1 MMFLR
6 LAVVL
11 CFTIAMVGCQQQVH
25 QLPGPLPTPLQTG
38 EGAAAPRVSGP
49 VIAQPPPAPQAVISR
64 GTGPAPETA
73 GQPEVGTGQI
83 TLDFVD
89 TDVREI
95 TRTVLGQLLRVTY
108 TIDPAVHGTGT
119 IQTAGPV
126 SREKALELLGSV
138 LSQNGAVLNVSNG
151 IYRVTNSTAAGQT
164 PNLVGGDRVSAGTAI
179 VQLHYASAADLATVL
194 QPFVT
199 PGGKIVADPHRNV
212 LAISGDA
219 ATRNSLVDV
228 ARAFDTDALAGKSFA
243 LFPVNS
249 DDPEKVAEQLN
260 RALQTGEKGA
270 LANVVQVVPMNRVNA
285 VLVVSSQP
293 QYINDVRRIFALV
306 NRVSHETVR
315 TWHVYY
321 VRNGQSGDLEYVLQR
336 AFTPDNVTSPGE
348 TGTRQLGSTVP
359 GLTLG
364 QGGGAMGGGMQ
375 GGAFGGG
382 MGAGTIGGGGVG
394 GVGGIGGT
402 QYGGGTPAPQIG
414 SNLQQTGQANAAAPA
429 TQALS
434 PEEKGPPKDTIRI
447 IANRMNN
454 ALLIYATP
462 QEYRMIEAMLNK
474 IDILPL
480 QVEIDAVIA
489 EVDLTDQ
496 LQYGVQFFFKSGGL
510 SGILSQNSTST
521 GLPLS
526 ASFPGF
532 VLEKTAGAV
541 QYTLSALQSVT
552 NVRVLSS
559 PQITV
564 LDNETAT
571 ISVGDQVPYLTQTA
585 SILTATTS
593 TGTTVAN
600 TIAYENTGVI
610 LQVIPRVNSGGLV
623 TLDIA
628 QEVSQPV
635 TTTTSTIGSPTFA
648 DRSVKSRVVVH
659 DGQTIGLAGLISDND
674 SRINGGVPFI
684 KNIPLIGS
692 VFSNQDNNRIRTE
705 LLVLLTPHVDY
716 DQRAVQE
723 LTEDLRVSL
732 MGPAL
737 VPKQL
742 TTLKPTGSADPNMYL
757 FGGH

>member
-6 LAVVL
+6 LVLVFFLTIVVD
-11 CFTIAMVGCQQQVH
+11 GCQQQVH
-25 QLPGPLPTPLQTG
+25 QAPGPLPTPLQP
-38 EGAAAPRVSGP
+38 GAGAPAPRVSGP
-49 VIAQPPPAPQAVISR
+49 VITQQPLPLQAVVSSGVR
-64 GTGPAPETA
+64 QAPEGEA
-73 GQPEVGTGQI
+73 PAEVSGGQI

-95 TRTVLGQLLRVTY
+95 ARTVLGQLLRVTY

-126 SREKALELLGSV
+126 SREKALQLLGTV
-138 LSQNGAVLNVSNG
+138 LSQNGATLNVLNG
-151 IYRVTNSTAAGQT
+151 IYRVTNSTAAGQA
-164 PNLVGGDRVSAGTAI
+164 PNLVGGDKVSAGTAI
-179 VQLHYASAADLATVL
+179 VRLRYASAADLATVL

-199 PGGKIVADPHRNV
+199 PGAKVVADSQRNV

-219 ATRNSLVDV
+219 VTRNSLAEV

-249 DDPEKVAEQLN
+249 DDPGKVADQLN
-260 RALQTGEKGA
+260 KALQTGEKGA
-270 LANVVQVVPMNRVNA
+270 LANLVQVVPMERVNA

-293 QYINDVRRIFALV
+293 RYINDVRRIFALV
-306 NRVSHETVR
+306 NRVSRETVR

-336 AFTPDNVTSPGE
+336 AFTPDNVTSTGE

-359 GLTLG
+359 GLQLA
-364 QGGGAMGGGMQ
+364 QGGGMMGGGTP
-375 GGAFGGG
+375 GGTFGGG
-382 MGAGTIGGGGVG
+382 GIGGATPGG
-394 GVGGIGGT
+394 GGIGGT
-402 QYGGGTPAPQIG
+402 QYGGTTPAPQI
-414 SNLQQTGQANAAAPA
+414 SPTPQTGQTANAAAPA

-434 PEEKGPPKDTIRI
+434 AEEKGPPKDTIRI
-447 IANRMNN
+447 IANRTNN

-489 EVDLTDQ
+489 EVDLNDQ
-496 LQYGVQFFFKSGGL
+496 LQYGVQFYFKSGGL
-510 SGILSQNSTST
+510 SGILSQNSS

-526 ASFPGF
+526 ANFPGF
-532 VLEKTAGAV
+532 VLEKTSGAV
-541 QYTLSALQSVT
+541 QYTLSALQNVT

-585 SILTATTS
+585 SVLS
-593 TGTTVAN
+593 GTTTVGTPIVN
-600 TIAYENTGVI
+600 SIAYENTGVI

-635 TTTTSTIGSPTFA
+635 TTTTSSISSPTFA

-674 SRINGGVPFI
+674 SRTNGGLPFV
-684 KNIPLIGS
+684 KDIPLIGS
-692 VFSNQDNNRIRTE
+692 VFSNQNNNRMRTE

-723 LTEDLRVSL
+723 LTDDLRVSL
-732 MGPAL
+732 SGPAL
-737 VPKQL
+737 VPNQL
-742 TTLKPTGSADPNMYL
+742 RTLPASGSADPNMYL

>member
-6 LAVVL
+6 LVL
-11 CFTIAMVGCQQQVH
+11 VLILTIAVGGCQQQIH
-25 QLPGPLPTPLQTG
+25 QAPGPPPTPLQP
-38 EGAAAPRVSGP
+38 GAGAPAPRVSGP
-49 VIAQPPPAPQAVISR
+49 VIAQQPLPPQAAISPGVR
-64 GTGPAPETA
+64 QAPEGGA
-73 GQPEVGTGQI
+73 PAQVSGGQI

-95 TRTVLGQLLRVTY
+95 ARTVLGQLLRVTF

-126 SREKALELLGSV
+126 SREKALQLLGTV
-138 LSQNGAVLNVSNG
+138 LSQNGATISVSNG
-151 IYRVTNSTAAGQT
+151 IYRVTSSTAAGQT
-164 PNLVGGDRVSAGTAI
+164 PNLVGGDTVSAGTAI
-179 VQLHYASAADLATVL
+179 VRLRYASAADLATVL

-199 PGGKIVADPHRNV
+199 PGTKIVADAQRNV

-219 ATRNSLVDV
+219 VTRNSLVDV

-249 DDPEKVAEQLN
+249 DDPGKVADQLN

-270 LANVVQVVPMNRVNA
+270 LANVVQVVPMERVNA
-285 VLVVSSQP
+285 VLVVSSQA

-336 AFTPDNVTSPGE
+336 AFTPDNVTSTGE
-348 TGTRQLGSTVP
+348 TGTQKLGSTVP
-359 GLTLG
+359 GLQLAQG
-364 QGGGAMGGGMQ
+364 GGMMGGGAMGGGMP
-375 GGAFGGG
+375 GGTFGGG
-382 MGAGTIGGGGVG
+382 GIGGGTPG
-394 GVGGIGGT
+394 GGIGGT
-402 QYGGGTPAPQIG
+402 QYGGTTPSPQISPTG
-414 SNLQQTGQANAAAPA
+414 QQTGQTANAAAPA

-447 IANRMNN
+447 IANRTNN

-489 EVDLTDQ
+489 EVDLNDA
-496 LQYGVQFFFKSGGL
+496 LQYGVQFYFKSGGL
-510 SGILSQNSTST
+510 SGILSQNSS

-526 ASFPGF
+526 ANFPGF
-532 VLEKTAGAV
+532 VLEKTSGAV
-541 QYTLSALQSVT
+541 QYTLSALQNIT

-585 SILTATTS
+585 SILS
-593 TGTTVAN
+593 GTTTVGAPIVN
-600 TIAYENTGVI
+600 SIAYENTGVI

-635 TTTTSTIGSPTFA
+635 TTTTSSIGSPTFA

-674 SRINGGVPFI
+674 SRTNGGLPFV
-684 KNIPLIGS
+684 KDIPLIGT
-692 VFSNQDNNRIRTE
+692 VFSNQNNSRMRTE

-732 MGPAL
+732 SGPAL
-737 VPKQL
+737 VPNQL
-742 TTLKPTGSADPNMYL
+742 RTLPASGSADPNMYL

>member
-6 LAVVL
+6 LAVVFVL
-11 CFTIAMVGCQQQVH
+11 TIGVVGCQQQVH
-25 QLPGPLPTPLQTG
+25 QAPGPPPTPLQP
-38 EGAAAPRVSGP
+38 GAGAPAPRVSGP
-49 VIAQPPPAPQAVISR
+49 VIAQQPLPPQAAISPGVR
-64 GTGPAPETA
+64 QAPEGGAPT
-73 GQPEVGTGQI
+73 EVGGGQI

-95 TRTVLGQLLRVTY
+95 ARTVLGQLLRVTF

-126 SREKALELLGSV
+126 SREKALQLLGTV
-138 LSQNGAVLNVSNG
+138 LSQNGATISVSNG
-151 IYRVTNSTAAGQT
+151 IYRVTSSTAAGQT
-164 PNLVGGDRVSAGTAI
+164 PNLVGGDTVSAGTAI
-179 VQLHYASAADLATVL
+179 VRLRYASAADLATVL

-199 PGGKIVADPHRNV
+199 PGAKIVADAQRNV

-219 ATRNSLVDV
+219 VTRNSLVDV

-249 DDPEKVAEQLN
+249 DDPGKVADQLN

-270 LANVVQVVPMNRVNA
+270 LANVVQVIPMERVNA
-285 VLVVSSQP
+285 VLVVSSQA

-336 AFTPDNVTSPGE
+336 AFTPDNVTSTGE

-359 GLTLG
+359 GLQLA
-364 QGGGAMGGGMQ
+364 QGGGAMGGGMM
-375 GGAFGGG
+375 GGG
-382 MGAGTIGGGGVG
+382 TAGGFGTGIGGGTPG
-394 GVGGIGGT
+394 GLTGGGGT
-402 QYGGGTPAPQIG
+402 QYGGTTPSPQISPTG
-414 SNLQQTGQANAAAPA
+414 QQTGQTGNAAAPA

-434 PEEKGPPKDTIRI
+434 PEEKGPAKDTIRI
-447 IANRMNN
+447 IANRTNN

-489 EVDLTDQ
+489 EVDLNDA
-496 LQYGVQFFFKSGGL
+496 LQYGVQFYFKSGGL
-510 SGILSQNSTST
+510 SGILSQNSS

-526 ASFPGF
+526 ANFPGF
-532 VLEKTAGAV
+532 VLEKTSGAV
-541 QYTLSALQSVT
+541 QYTLSALQNVT

-585 SILTATTS
+585 SVLS
-593 TGTTVAN
+593 GTTTVGTPIVN
-600 TIAYENTGVI
+600 SIAYENTGVI

-628 QEVSQPV
+628 QEVSEPV
-635 TTTTSTIGSPTFA
+635 STTTSSIASPTFA

-674 SRINGGVPFI
+674 SRTNGGLPFV
-684 KNIPLIGS
+684 KDIPLIGT
-692 VFSNQDNNRIRTE
+692 VFSNQNNSRMRTE

-732 MGPAL
+732 SGPAL
-737 VPKQL
+737 VPNQL
-742 TTLKPTGSADPNMYL
+742 RTLPASGSPDPNMYL

>member
-6 LAVVL
+6 LALVL
-11 CFTIAMVGCQQQVH
+11 LLTIAVDGCQQQVR
-25 QLPGPLPTPLQTG
+25 QAPGRPPTPLLPG

-49 VIAQPPPAPQAVISR
+49 VIAQQPPAPQAVVSR
-64 GTGPAPETA
+64 GVSPTPETA
-73 GQPEVGTGQI
+73 ASPAAGTGEI

-95 TRTVLGQLLRVTY
+95 ARTVLGQLLRVTY

-126 SREKALELLGSV
+126 SRQKALELLGTV
-138 LSQNGAVLNVSNG
+138 LSQNGATLNVSNG
-151 IYRVTNSTAAGQT
+151 IYRVASSTAAGQT

-199 PGGKIVADPHRNV
+199 PGSKIVADAPRNV

-219 ATRNSLVDV
+219 ATRNSLEDV

-249 DDPEKVAEQLN
+249 DDPEKVADQLN
-260 RALQTGEKGA
+260 KALQTGEKGA
-270 LANVVQVVPMNRVNA
+270 LANLVQVVPMNRVNA

-321 VRNGQSGDLEYVLQR
+321 VRNGQSGDLENVLQR
-336 AFTPDNVTSPGE
+336 AFTPENVTSTGE

-359 GLTLG
+359 GLQLS
-364 QGGGAMGGGMQ
+364 QGGGATGGGMPGMP

-382 MGAGTIGGGGVG
+382 GGGGTIGGGGVG
-394 GVGGIGGT
+394 GT
-402 QYGGGTPAPQIG
+402 QYGGTTPAPQI
-414 SNLQQTGQANAAAPA
+414 SPTPQQPGQGANAAAPA
-429 TQALS
+429 TEALS
-434 PEEKGPPKDTIRI
+434 QEEKGPPKDTIRI
-447 IANRMNN
+447 IANRTNN

-462 QEYRMIEAMLNK
+462 QEYRMIEAMLTK

-489 EVDLTDQ
+489 EVDLTDA

-510 SGILSQNSTST
+510 SGILSQNNTST

-532 VLEKTAGAV
+532 VLEKTSGAV

-552 NVRVLSS
+552 NVRILSS

-585 SILTATTS
+585 SILS
-593 TGTTVAN
+593 GTTTVGAPIVN
-600 TIAYENTGVI
+600 SIAYENTGVI

-635 TTTTSTIGSPTFA
+635 TTTTSSISSPTFA

-684 KNIPLIGS
+684 KNIPIIGT
-692 VFSNQDNNRIRTE
+692 VFSNQDNNRLRTE

-716 DQRAVQE
+716 DQRRVQE
-723 LTEDLRVSL
+723 LTDDLRVSL
-732 MGPAL
+732 SGPAL
-737 VPKQL
+737 VPQQL
-742 TTLKPTGSADPNMYL
+742 KTLPASGSQDPNMYL